1 MYELNCDS
9 QSVPN
14 MTTFQTIQTDIPSVI
29 MRNHLRVSELS
40 KTRIRE
46 EGSIEKNNYDDY
58 EFLRMLFPGQPE
70 LSSLAAG
77 TQRHTHLASLSGATS
92 RNPYL
97 SSFSGPTYLA
107 DDPIIPK
114 FEFPVSEV
122 DFQLKDQEELR
133 VDRATKVTKK
143 EMSELAERI
152 LNVTGTLNSD
162 VDSRGIQNSDQTPAS
177 SNQTVGEAIPL
188 TEKQVEELRMQV
200 QQHKQQVINLMLAIN
215 VNEARKEFDPGLFGN
230 RI

>member
-14 MTTFQTIQTDIPSVI
+14 MATFQTIQTDIPSVL

-40 KTRIRE
+40 KTRIRDE
-46 EGSIEKNNYDDY
+46 RSIEKNNYDDY

-114 FEFPVSEV
+114 FEFPVNEV

-152 LNVTGTLNSD
+152 LNVTGPLNSD
-162 VDSRGIQNSDQTPAS
+162 VDSRGMQNTDQTPGS
-177 SNQTVGEAIPL
+177 SNQTFGEAIPL
-188 TEKQVEELRMQV
+188 TEKQVEELRIQV